1 MFSNITDKIRLL
13 FRKDKE
19 PYLCF
24 YKMLGFYPR
33 NIDIYQQAL
42 LHKSSSVKE
51 KGRLL
56 NNERLEFLGDAILD
70 AVVADIV
77 YKRFEGK
84 REGFL
89 TNTRS
94 KIVQRETL
102 NHVAVE
108 IGLDK
113 LIKYTTRQSSHNS
126 YMCGNAF
133 EALIGAIY
141 LDRGYRAC
149 KKFMEERIIGKYLN
163 LEKISRKEV
172 NFKSKLIEWSQKN
185 KFEVEFQVAGQSVD
199 ESQNPIFE
207 TVVLVEKITGGRG
220 KGYSKKESQQE
231 AAHQTMSMIK
241 NDPKFI
247 DAIFAAKTAREQ
259 MQNATGTDTSDAIQ
273 PTAVEGVTLAEV
285 TVEEEI
291 PTEKYD
297 DVERIINEAEEAAF
311 LESEQGDDGSASET
325 LKN

>member
-33 NIDIYQQAL
+33 NIEIYQQAL
-42 LHKSSSVKE
+42 LHKSSSIKAG

-70 AVVADIV
+70 AIVADIV
-77 YKRFEGK
+77 YKKFEGK

-102 NHVAVE
+102 NRVAVE

-149 KKFMEERIIGKYLN
+149 KKFMEERIINQYLN

-185 KFEVEFQVAGQSVD
+185 KFCVEFNLIEQSLD
-199 ESQNPIFE
+199 SDQNPIFE
-207 TVVLVEKITGGRG
+207 TQITVENIPAGTG
-220 KGYSKKESQQE
+220 KAYSKKESQQE
-231 AAHQTMSMIK
+231 AAHATLTKIK
-241 NDPKFI
+241 GDPQFI
-247 DAIFAAKTAREQ
+247 DAIFAAKAEREKAAETAESE
-259 MQNATGTDTSDAIQ
+259 NTTAIHEEAI
-273 PTAVEGVTLAEV
+273 AVEESISVR
-285 TVEEEI
+285 EEEI
-291 PTEKYD
+291 PEEHFVDT
-297 DVERIINEAEEAAF
+297 ERIIAEAEEVAF
-311 LESEQGDDGSASET
+311 RES
-325 LKN
+325 K

>member
-33 NIDIYQQAL
+33 NIEIYQQAL
-42 LHKSSSVKE
+42 LHKSSSIKAG

-70 AVVADIV
+70 AIVADIV
-77 YKRFEGK
+77 YKKFEGK

-102 NHVAVE
+102 NRVAVE

-141 LDRGYRAC
+141 LDQGYRAC
-149 KKFMEERIIGKYLN
+149 KKFMEERIINQYLN

-185 KFEVEFQVAGQSVD
+185 KFCVEFNLIEQSLD
-199 ESQNPIFE
+199 SDQNPIFE
-207 TVVLVEKITGGRG
+207 TQITVENIPAGTG

-231 AAHQTMSMIK
+231 AAHATLTKIK
-241 NDPKFI
+241 GDPQFI
-247 DAIFAAKTAREQ
+247 DAIFAAKAEREKAAETAESE
-259 MQNATGTDTSDAIQ
+259 NTTAIHEEAI
-273 PTAVEGVTLAEV
+273 AVEESISVR
-285 TVEEEI
+285 EEEI
-291 PTEKYD
+291 PKEHFVDT
-297 DVERIINEAEEAAF
+297 ERIIAEAEEVAF
-311 LESEQGDDGSASET
+311 REEN
-325 LKN
+325 K